1 MKSSCVPA
9 IRLLFCTFS
18 NHSKNKVRNHQV
30 RPHRFQWPLGF
41 KRWSSAERWRD
52 WRPTSETRI
61 RPCLA
66 TAMLPGKHHLLMVSS
81 GSYFSRTVV
90 DSRGCTSGEK
100 SRNFFWMTVPDYPS
114 SFPASR
120 FPASRAFP
128 TMVASPHWNQLR
140 SHWYHWKGVMW
151 GARLVAGSQER
162 RDLRRA
168 FAPVI
173 GLRFPNHHLRS
184 KIL

>member
-128 TMVASPHWNQLR
+128 TMVPWWHPLTGTNFEVTGTTERGSCEVQDWWREAKKDEI
-140 SHWYHWKGVMW
+140 YGVP
-151 GARLVAGSQER
+151 LPLS
-162 RDLRRA
+162 
-168 FAPVI
+168 
-173 GLRFPNHHLRS
+173 
-184 KIL
+184 